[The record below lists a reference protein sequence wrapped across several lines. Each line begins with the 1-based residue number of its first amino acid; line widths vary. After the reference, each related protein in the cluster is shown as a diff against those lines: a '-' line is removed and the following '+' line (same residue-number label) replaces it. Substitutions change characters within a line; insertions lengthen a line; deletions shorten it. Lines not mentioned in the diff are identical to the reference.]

1 MAPTPTSLPHQEN
14 SAGKHQSLSNTLN
27 QTPLGYYSSRRTLKQ
42 LHLHSPPPRTEEIPQ
57 LWCDVKRDLHAPAL
71 SFVLSPASSQT
82 GFPGPLSS
90 SPLPLASSSLPPPLP
105 APFYTLKPD
114 RLKMRFFHLPFPTSW
129 KSVEK
134 EPTQI
139 KEFQVCAPPPPLA
152 PFTKQITN
160 GWRLQ
165 ERP

>member
-27 QTPLGYYSSRRTLKQ
+27 QTRLDYYSSRRTLNQ
-42 LHLHSPPPRTEEIPQ
+42 LHLHRPPPRTEEIPQ

-71 SFVLSPASSQT
+71 SFALSPASSQT

-114 RLKMRFFHLPFPTSW
+114 RLEMCFFHLPFPTSW
-129 KSVEK
+129 
-134 EPTQI
+134 
-139 KEFQVCAPPPPLA
+139 VCREGAHPDKGIPSMCTPS
-152 PFTKQITN
+152 PFSSIHKADY
-160 GWRLQ
+160 
-165 ERP
+165 